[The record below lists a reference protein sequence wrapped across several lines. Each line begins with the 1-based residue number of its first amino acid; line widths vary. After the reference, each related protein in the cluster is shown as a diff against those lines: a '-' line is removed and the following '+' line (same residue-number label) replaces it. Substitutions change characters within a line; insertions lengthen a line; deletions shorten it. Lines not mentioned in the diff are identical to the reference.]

1 MSEQK
6 YLRVK
11 ELALMLSISC
21 ATVWRWTKT
30 KKGFP
35 QPIHLSK
42 GITVWSKNEVED
54 WISQCRK

>member
-1 MSEQK
+1 MCEQK
-6 YLRVK
+6 YIRVK
-11 ELALMLSISC
+11 ELASMLSISR
-21 ATVWRWTKT
+21 ATTWRWTKT